1 MAEYNRRRM
10 RPVSAT
16 ALIDAPRERVFDFL
30 LDLSARPAFMDHF
43 LTDYRLERLDPV
55 GVGAAARFRLRHSGE
70 RMNSAVIEAER
81 PHLVREEGRGGRSN
95 AVPAHTVWELSEGAS
110 PDSTEVRV
118 TFWTDPPTMLARLK
132 ELAGSSYYFRR
143 DLQRGLGRLRQIIE
157 GDEPVERVG
166 VGGGEPLPA
175 GVR

>member
-16 ALIDAPRERVFDFL
+16 ASIDAPRERVFDFL

-70 RMNSAVIEAER
+70 WMNSAVIEAR
-81 PHLVREEGRGGRSN
+81 AAAPGPRGG
-95 AVPAHTVWELSEGAS
+95 P
-110 PDSTEVRV
+110 
-118 TFWTDPPTMLARLK
+118 
-132 ELAGSSYYFRR
+132 RR
-143 DLQRGLGRLRQIIE
+143 ALQRGSPRTRSGSSRRAHR
-157 GDEPVERVG
+157 PTR
-166 VGGGEPLPA
+166 P
-175 GVR
+175 RSR